1 MRYIALLAILLAACG
16 KERPGEPVA
25 TSDSSG
31 VHIVTSRVAA
41 WTAATEWKVGGKPTL
56 QIGGGITD
64 STALVGPVAGAFR
77 LADGR
82 VVVADR
88 GAHAVRWFS
97 RDGTPLLGTGRDGEG
112 PGEFRFI
119 DGLLEI
125 GDSVAVFD
133 AQLHRLSIFG
143 PDGALARFINL
154 TGKDGAPL
162 GLRPIGRISTG
173 SWIATASTEHT
184 TGEASGPRRDS
195 LWVWTVAQNGDADT
209 LIASLAGDDK
219 LIASNDKFLGVLE
232 APFGRRTTVR
242 MHDGSLWIG
251 TADDYRIDALD
262 LQGRLITSIR
272 RDQRPA
278 MLEPGHA
285 KASVESLRQERQ
297 SGPMAEMIG
306 RAYDEALSKLKLP
319 EFEPPYSTFRI
330 ADDST
335 LWVERFTTERT
346 TSATKWDVYLPEG
359 QWQGTITLPPA
370 FTPTQISRDEIL
382 GIWKD
387 PDGVDHVVAYP
398 LERGMTS

>member
-1 MRYIALLAILLAACG
+1 MRYVLPLAILLAACG
-16 KERPGEPVA
+16 KEKAAEPVA
-25 TSDSSG
+25 SSDSSG

-41 WTAATEWKVGGKPTL
+41 WTPATEWKVGGKPTL
-56 QIGGGITD
+56 QIGGGVTD
-64 STALVGPVAGAFR
+64 TTALVGPVAGAFR

-88 GAHAVRWFS
+88 GAHALRWFAS
-97 RDGTPLLGTGRDGEG
+97 DGTGLLTMGRDGEG

-125 GDSVAVFD
+125 GDSIAVFD

-143 PDGALARFINL
+143 PDGKFARLINL
-154 TGKDGAPL
+154 TGKNDAPL

-173 SWIATASTEHT
+173 GWIAVATTEHT

-195 LWVWTVAQNGDADT
+195 TWIWMVGQDGQADT
-209 LIASLAGDDK
+209 LIASLAGNDV
-219 LIASNDKFLGVLE
+219 LIAANDRFLGVMK
-232 APFGRRTTVR
+232 APFGRTTTIR
-242 MHDGSLWIG
+242 AHDGSLWVG

-272 RDQRPA
+272 RDQRPSI
-278 MLEPGHA
+278 LEPRNA
-285 KASVESLRQERQ
+285 KASVESLRQGRQ

-335 LWVERFTTERT
+335 LWVERFATERA
-346 TSATKWDVYLPEG
+346 TSATKWDVFSVKGE
-359 QWQGTITLPPA
+359 WQGTITLPPA